1 MAAAAP
7 ASSRAERKRK
17 ARRFR
22 RLGLTRRRAGSGM
35 EGGPLPWLCP
45 CLTPRMTG
53 EAEQTRGTAGS
64 AGSAAHSEAA
74 PLPPHPWAL
83 PAVPALPGVGMGGE
97 GRSRGGR
104 EPSSQGSACVRIQG
118 ACLSDRSVHRA
129 GCGVILHG
137 LHVNSGMQEFF
148 LQPWWRRL
156 IFSHCG
162 RLCRLAMESARF
174 ADQNLDSSRRKT
186 HSYCFVASLLEKD
199 KKKTSMQNSNHSCS
213 NLQGQNQGLK

>member
-1 MAAAAP
+1 MVPAP
-7 ASSRAERKRK
+7 AAGPGPGRARSPRRPHLREAPAGAQAVDLHLVEAGDLHGRSRARLFPGREE
-17 ARRFR
+17 AEGEALPAAGPHPAACGLRR
-22 RLGLTRRRAGSGM
+22 
-35 EGGPLPWLCP
+35 GGRPVTVALPLPP
-45 CLTPRMTG
+45 PRVTG
-53 EAEQTRGTAGS
+53 EAEETRGTAGS

-104 EPSSQGSACVRIQG
+104 EPSSQGSACVRIQR

-156 IFSHCG
+156 I
-162 RLCRLAMESARF
+162 
-174 ADQNLDSSRRKT
+174 
-186 HSYCFVASLLEKD
+186 
-199 KKKTSMQNSNHSCS
+199 
-213 NLQGQNQGLK
+213 